1 MRANPL
7 VYRRVAAAQSQD
19 PVLPLN
25 RCSFLE
31 SCQAEYA
38 LRGGIVEHGKP
49 EDAYGKIQ
57 YRGLIAWPERLRR
70 EKPLLERVL
79 GTAPIKSLLD
89 LGCGTGEHSRFLRS
103 LGFEV
108 SGVDASEAQLRA
120 AREADP
126 DEEGDV
132 HPRYVQGDLGSIGS
146 LVPAGYGGAICLGNT
161 LPHLREA
168 GTLQRFLD
176 ELASR
181 LVSGAPLLLQLLNY
195 DLILDGGE
203 RTFPLSLRPGEAPGE
218 EIIFMRLMTPR
229 PDGTLI
235 FTPATLRYRPGLE
248 SPLELVS
255 AQNVQLRG
263 WRRSELEGALQ
274 AAGFEVFETFGSM
287 TGDPWNP
294 ETSDLV
300 LWATKA

>member
-1 MRANPL
+1 MEN
-7 VYRRVAAAQSQD
+7 
-19 PVLPLN
+19 
-25 RCSFLE
+25 
-31 SCQAEYA
+31 
-38 LRGGIVEHGKP
+38 GKA

-70 EKPLLERVL
+70 EKPLLERAL
-79 GTAPIKSLLD
+79 GTAPNQKLLD

-108 SGVDASEAQLRA
+108 LGVDASEAQLRA

-126 DEEGDV
+126 DEEGDAR
-132 HPRYVQGDLGSIGS
+132 PRYVQGDLGAIGS
-146 LVPAGYGGAICLGNT
+146 LVPAGFGGAICLGNT
-161 LPHLREA
+161 LPHLKELD
-168 GTLQRFLD
+168 TLQGFFAG
-176 ELASR
+176 LAGR
-181 LVSGAPLLLQLLNY
+181 LVSGAPFLMQLLNY
-195 DLILDGGE
+195 DRILDRGE

-248 SPLELVS
+248 PPLELVS

-274 AAGFEVFETFGSM
+274 ATGFELSGTFGSM
-287 TGDPWNP
+287 TGDPWGP
-294 ETSDLV
+294 EASDLV
-300 LWATKA
+300 LWARKGSPEKGGPPGRFAPSASPL